1 MGFFAKKNCDICG
14 SKIGLLGNKKLE
26 DGNMCKDCAKKLSM
40 WFSDRREA
48 TVSEINDQL
57 RYREENKEK
66 VKNFVP
72 NQRLGADI
80 KILVDNSSRSFLV
93 SFTGDVDDDNPD
105 VIAIDDVNSC
115 FVEVNESKNEIYQ
128 IDSEGKQV
136 SYRIRR
142 YEYFY
147 DFWITI
153 SVNNPFFDEI
163 KFKLNNYRVEGQSR
177 HQYDIY
183 KDAGDKI
190 CEVLTSKKEG
200 LTRASEEEPVFD
212 TPAFC
217 PNCGHP
223 IDQKDAVFCPGC
235 GQRLQA

>member
-26 DGNMCKDCAKKLSM
+26 DGNMCKDCAKKLSI
-40 WFSDRREA
+40 WFSDRRESSIA
-48 TVSEINDQL
+48 EINDQL
-57 RYREENKEK
+57 QYRKENEEK
-66 VKNFVP
+66 VNRFIV
-72 NQRLGADI
+72 NQRLGKDTM
-80 KILVDNSSRSFLV
+80 ILVDDKTRSFLV
-93 SFTGDVDDDNPD
+93 SFTGEVEADNPD

-115 FVEVNESKNEIYQ
+115 FLEVKESKNEIFQ
-128 IDSEGKQV
+128 VDSEGKQV

-153 SVNNPFFDEI
+153 GVNNPFFDEI
-163 KFKLNNYRVEGQSR
+163 KFKLNNYKVEGQSR

-190 CEVLTSKKEG
+190 CEVLTSQKEG
-200 LTRASEEEPVFD
+200 FTRQREEETVRM

-217 PNCGHP
+217 PNCGQP